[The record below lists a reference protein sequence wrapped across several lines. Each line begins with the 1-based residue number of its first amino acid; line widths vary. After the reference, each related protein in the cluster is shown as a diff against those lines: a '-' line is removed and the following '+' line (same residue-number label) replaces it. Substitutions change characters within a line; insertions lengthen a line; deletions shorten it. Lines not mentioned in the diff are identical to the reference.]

1 MQQGKATFVR
11 GVKEKHRDARKVPRA
26 VGPGG
31 VDLTLRAPSL
41 TEDDGTSHTQTQAKA
56 YTQKGL
62 TPRPSSSHDN
72 GSLMNVAL

>member
-11 GVKEKHRDARKVPRA
+11 GVKEKHRNARKVPRG

-41 TEDDGTSHTQTQAKA
+41 TEDDGTSHTHKHRQKRTLR
-56 YTQKGL
+56 KGL
-62 TPRPSSSHDN
+62 
-72 GSLMNVAL
+72 ALVHPPAMATGL